1 MKSGVVLS
9 LLSGILALPAPATSP
24 ATKKVALGKKHMLTR
39 ASGAANIP
47 GILASLNSTL
57 VKYGKPPLPYY
68 EPVAQQQAEQ
78 AAERRERKAKRQ
90 SNEALTDQYVSPSED
105 AAYYGPVTIGAS
117 DGSPQTFELIF
128 DTGSSDVWVPGP
140 DCGVLKGCVHS
151 TKYDEGGTDL
161 GTTTSITY
169 GSGST
174 SGENYMDDVTVAGL
188 TSPNQ
193 TLISV
198 TTAAGFEEID
208 ADGICGMAFSSIA
221 QDNGTTFFENLIAAG
236 TVDTDEFG
244 FYLGRLASGTEDDSE
259 MTLGGRDSTKY
270 TGSFTTV
277 PVTSETYWQVA
288 LDNVKVDGSVA
299 GKSTKGQ
306 AAIDTGTTVVLA
318 PTTAAKEIMNKIPST
333 FGIPLEGEVIYVYP
347 CNTSDS
353 YIPSITFSGTSFQ
366 INPLDFNIGPLE
378 EDDVDMLVLGNKTL
392 AAEVS
397 SKLSLE
403 DYCIAGFM
411 GGDISTTENLYVV
424 GDTFIKNWYTVMS
437 YTGSNGSPAVLFSP
451 NIDND
456 SS

>member
-1 MKSGVVLS
+1 MKSAVVLS
-9 LLSGILALPAPATSP
+9 LLTGALALPAPASAP
-24 ATKKVALGKKHMLTR
+24 NSKKVSLGKKHMLTR
-39 ASGAANIP
+39 SNGAANVP

-57 VKYGKPPLPYY
+57 IKYGKQPLPYY
-68 EPVAQQQAEQ
+68 EPVAKQQAEQ
-78 AAERRERKAKRQ
+78 AAERRKVKAKRQ
-90 SNEALTDQYVSPSED
+90 SSVALTDQYVSPSED
-105 AAYYGPVTIGAS
+105 AAYYGPVTIGS
-117 DGSPQTFELIF
+117 GDGSAQTFELIF

-140 DCGVLKGCVHS
+140 DCGILKGCVHS

-174 SGENYMDDVTVAGL
+174 AGENFVDDVTVAGL
-188 TSPNQ
+188 TSSNQ

-198 TTAAGFEEID
+198 STAAGFTEID

-221 QDNGTTFFENLIAAG
+221 QDEGTTFFENLVAAG
-236 TVDTDEFG
+236 VVDTDEFG

-259 MTLGGRDSTKY
+259 LTLGGRDSTKY
-270 TGSFTTV
+270 SGSFVTV

-288 LDNVKVDGSVA
+288 LDNVTVDGSIGGA
-299 GKSTKGQ
+299 DTEGQ

-318 PTTAAKEIMNKIPST
+318 PTTAAKEIMKKIPST
-333 FGIPLEGEVIYVYP
+333 FGISLEGEVIYLFP
-347 CNTSDS
+347 CDTADS
-353 YIPSITFSGTSFQ
+353 YVPSITFAGTSFP
-366 INPLDFNIGPLE
+366 INPLDFNIGPLV
-378 EDDVDMLVLGNKTL
+378 EDDIDLLVMGNQTL
-392 AAEVS
+392 AAQVS
-397 SKLSLE
+397 AKLSLA

-437 YTGSNGSPAVLFSP
+437 YSASDGSPAVLFAPS
-451 NIDND
+451 IGND